1 MVFHLLLDNRFFA
14 VSLITI
20 RSKQKRLTMKYVI
33 GAIIGAAVGFGI
45 YLVSST
51 AGVG

>member
-1 MVFHLLLDNRFFA
+1 MVFHMLLDNRLFA
-14 VSLITI
+14 DSLTTM
-20 RSKQKRLTMKYVI
+20 RCKQKRLTMKYVI

-45 YLVSST
+45 YLVSSS

>member
-1 MVFHLLLDNRFFA
+1 MVFHPLLDNRFFA
-14 VSLITI
+14 VSLN
-20 RSKQKRLTMKYVI
+20 SMGAKQKRLTMKYVI